1 MTDEDEIEMTEDQRL
16 ILSVRTRFCGAEIFT
31 TREVDIISRNF
42 KCGVSSAQDGRMTT
56 WLPKTFLSCLLVG
69 TSTGQN
75 IVILCTSEKAYNL
88 SSDMHIPSLPV
99 GVVIVG
105 NCVIDDDD
113 TFRFLIYDGD
123 NLPIVRPNTSKIPT
137 SEERYD
143 QLRNF
148 HPRYFAQDSLV
159 KKTFVLQ
166 WVGFY
171 ENAKDFLEN
180 KFDVGHSVGGLLS
193 LTDNALKPTRPVHV
207 KIPAIS
213 IRRFH
218 DVK

>member
-1 MTDEDEIEMTEDQRL
+1 
-16 ILSVRTRFCGAEIFT
+16 
-31 TREVDIISRNF
+31 
-42 KCGVSSAQDGRMTT
+42 
-56 WLPKTFLSCLLVG
+56 
-69 TSTGQN
+69 
-75 IVILCTSEKAYNL
+75 
-88 SSDMHIPSLPV
+88 MHVPSLPI

-105 NCVIDDDD
+105 SCTIDDDD

-159 KKTFVLQ
+159 KQTFVLQ

-171 ENAKDFLEN
+171 EHAKGFLEN
-180 KFDVGHSVGGLLS
+180 KFHVGHKIGGLVS
-193 LTDNALKPTRPVHV
+193 TTENALKPTRPVQV
-207 KIPAIS
+207 KIPNIS
-213 IRRFH
+213 IRRFK